1 MSVPAAASKPLTV
14 RLRGWLFDAALLVG
28 ILVLAHVIFTRHV
41 AHGTAPAFSGVTT
54 EGTSISLASLRGKP
68 TLVQFWATWCPV
80 CHQEDGAIAS
90 LAQDHQVITVAEDSG
105 GAPNVAGYL
114 ASKNLRFPAIS
125 DDSGAI
131 GRAFGVD
138 RYPTSFI
145 LDASGNVR
153 FVEVGYTTSLGLRLR
168 LWLAGL

>member
-1 MSVPAAASKPLTV
+1 MSEPAVAPKPLTA
-14 RLRGWLFDAALLVG
+14 RLRGWLLDAALLIAV
-28 ILVLAHVIFTRHV
+28 LVAAHVVFTRHV
-41 AHGTAPAFSGVTT
+41 AHGVAPAFAGTT
-54 EGTSISLASLRGKP
+54 TDGAPISLASLRGKP

-90 LAQDHQVITVAEDSG
+90 LATDHQVITVAEDSG

-114 ASKNLRFPAIS
+114 TSKNLRFPAIA
-125 DDSGAI
+125 DETGAI

-153 FVEVGYTTSLGLRLR
+153 FVEVGYTTAIGLRLR
-168 LWLAGL
+168 LWLAGF